1 MDQTPA
7 PVSPTGAPLLPPAV
21 ARWVT
26 LAVVALLAGLGSAA
40 IYYPD
45 NRPLQIALAVVTA
58 LAAVLGIASPGLR
71 RIVVALLL
79 VGTVTSASGC
89 AWWRSKPQLQADL
102 SACATG
108 VVVSEVEALMGEAAT
123 ALQQNPVDWDRHLDA
138 LVAKGG
144 QAALCAILA
153 LADALSGGTGGSQTD
168 PRGDYDRAM
177 RAAYLRTYAR
187 GAVGVR

>member
-1 MDQTPA
+1 MDTNPA
-7 PVSPTGAPLLPPAV
+7 PVSPTGAPLLPPSV

-26 LAVVALLAGLGSAA
+26 LLIVALLAGLGSAVA
-40 IYYPD
+40 FYPD
-45 NRPLQIALAVVTA
+45 SRPLQIALAVVTA

-71 RIVVALLL
+71 RVVVALLL

-89 AWWRSKPQLQADL
+89 AWWQKQHELKADL

-108 VVVSEVEALMGEAAT
+108 VVVGEVEALMGEAAQ
-123 ALQQNPVDWDRHLDA
+123 AIQQNPVDWDRHLDQ
-138 LVAKGG
+138 LVARGG

-168 PRGDYDRAM
+168 PLGDYDRAT
-177 RAAYLRTYAR
+177 RAAYLRAYAR
-187 GAVGVR
+187 GVARP